1 MATIVPYQ
9 PQGLTSEQ
17 ADGSILLNWR
27 ASLTATSYQIQR
39 SSDGINFSTLATVG
53 QTTQYQD
60 TYPGVGYQY
69 YYQVA
74 AINASGTSPYSSVT
88 MAVAAPPSEMSLYE
102 LRLRAQQTAD
112 RVGSE
117 FVTTT
122 EWNAFLRLSMYEL
135 YDLLIGSYEDY
146 FANKLAYIVTNGSQ
160 QYYPLPD
167 GVTNYPGGNYSAS
180 TVFVF
185 TVSSANASLNA
196 VYQSNGYLFTV
207 TSTIASGTSLQTTG
221 TGTPTPTG
229 ILTKVSGTGDSE
241 ISFQRFAVTLSGEPA
256 QAFYKMAGV
265 DLAVNT
271 STVNPAWVTLK
282 KFNFIDRNKYVY
294 PNSTSTIYGVYNQA
308 YRIMGQQL
316 DFIPV
321 PAGNQTIRMWYAPRL
336 PSLLKDSDITTL
348 GFSGWLRYPI
358 VRAAKYALDKEEG
371 SDTSKLTEE
380 IVFLKQR
387 IEQMASN
394 RDQGMPD
401 TISDT
406 RREGIYGGAGAG
418 GGQAGWGMLLFFP
431 GLIQDYIA
439 NASLVNSV
447 AIGQMLL
454 TIFACGV
461 FISNKPGFFPGY
473 FSRIIKL
480 SRVSLKMFRDKIMA
494 SLRYHIPVV
503 IFGGSEE

>member
-1 MATIVPYQ
+1 MATIIPYQ
-9 PQGLTSEQ
+9 PLGLTAEQ
-17 ADGSILLNWR
+17 ADGNILLNWP

-39 SSDGINFSTLATVG
+39 STDNVNFTTLATVG

-60 TYPGVGYQY
+60 SLPGVGYQY

-74 AINASGTSPYSSVT
+74 AINSSGTSPYSSIAT
-88 MAVAAPPSEMSLYE
+88 AVAAPPSEMSLYE

-117 FVTTT
+117 FVTKT

-160 QYYPLPD
+160 QYYPIPD

-207 TSTIASGTSLQTTG
+207 TSAITSGTSLQTTG
-221 TGTPTPTG
+221 TGTPNPTG
-229 ILTKVSGTGDSE
+229 ILTKVSGTGDSQLTY
-241 ISFQRFAVTLSGEPA
+241 SKFAVTLNGEPT
-256 QAFYKMAGV
+256 QAFYKLAGM

-336 PSLLKDSDITTL
+336 PALLKDSDLTTL

-371 SDTSKLTEE
+371 SDTSKLDTE

-387 IEQMASN
+387 IEQMSQN

-401 TISDT
+401 TISET
-406 RREGIYGGAGAG
+406 RRDGIYGGNGFG
-418 GGQAGWGMLLFFP
+418 GGGSSAGW
-431 GLIQDYIA
+431 
-439 NASLVNSV
+439 
-447 AIGQMLL
+447 
-454 TIFACGV
+454 
-461 FISNKPGFFPGY
+461 
-473 FSRIIKL
+473 
-480 SRVSLKMFRDKIMA
+480 
-494 SLRYHIPVV
+494 
-503 IFGGSEE
+503 